1 MCVDISTGLHSNY
14 KARPQS
20 YFVQAYMMYNL
31 CLQTHNMPSSSLGNH
46 LYFPADAA
54 IVTLRLEKKSS

>member
-20 YFVQAYMMYNL
+20 YFVQAYMM

-46 LYFPADAA
+46 LHFPADAA